1 MNFKKHADGW
11 IVEPKTIRDNRGSL
25 TLTCSEKEFAAMGL
39 NTHWK
44 EQLETVTSGCG
55 NLRGMHWQESPH
67 GQIKLVRCVVGWV
80 FDVIV
85 DIRPD
90 SPDFGKAYSC
100 ELTGENQRAL
110 YIPAGYAHGF
120 QCVSESCIMHY
131 CLSAPYNANAA
142 RRFHHADPAVGIR
155 WPVLVMR
162 VSEADAS
169 APPLSSH
176 AVYAAH

>member
-1 MNFKKHADGW
+1 MNFIKHADGW
-11 IVEPKTIRDNRGSL
+11 IVEPTIIRDARG
-25 TLTCSEKEFAAMGL
+25 TLAKTYDEREFQTLSL
-39 NTHWK
+39 NTEWA
-44 EQLETVTSGCG
+44 EQLETTTAGCG
-55 NLRGMHWQESPH
+55 IVRGMHWQDEPH
-67 GQIKLVRCVVGWV
+67 EQIKLVRCVVGWV

-90 SPDFGKAYSC
+90 SPDFGKPHYA
-100 ELTGENQRAL
+100 ELTGGDMRSL

-131 CLSAPYNANAA
+131 CLSSPYNASAS
-142 RRFHHADPAVGIR
+142 RRFHHADPAVGIK

-169 APPLSSH
+169 APPLSD
-176 AVYAAH
+176 AVHAAH